1 MATSVNESSA
11 SLLNHTAK
19 TSRQRKSTQHQR
31 MQVHH
36 SNQYRRRV
44 QLSQFNQQVI
54 VHKAQ
59 LIYRPRTVN
68 VTTRQPLSTGNGNLQ
83 LNGGRDVCVVMP
95 RHRYQAE

>member
-1 MATSVNESSA
+1 M
-11 SLLNHTAK
+11 
-19 TSRQRKSTQHQR
+19 QHQR
-31 MQVHH
+31 MQVRH
-36 SNQYRRRV
+36 SNQYLRRV

-59 LIYRPRTVN
+59 LIYRPSTVN